1 MNDIVVPAGE
11 LSPALHIHV
20 NPMYAMYH
28 YVRRQ
33 AELPIPLVDEATANA
48 AALMRQALNRVEGAG
63 GSNMGGYH
71 GLWDRWEPP
80 LAGNLAVAPAI
91 DGLRGAMMGMA
102 DALQASLSEA
112 ESIWMTSLWPKREL
126 HIETGLSTLSD
137 LLQPGFVAMCHEQA
151 EYLDLVWPERLDAY
165 LMTDCY
171 DRFEAYTPPLTID
184 VAQSQGLELCETL
197 LHEATH
203 VAERFT
209 RTRDGTSLSD
219 RLLLFLMESGS
230 TNFGSILDAQHA
242 LVFVSS
248 GQQVRARI
256 DPDHIHYAASRN
268 LYQRLRVPSLPS
280 AWDQYLNGGRDELT
294 LFEAIHRDIAAT
306 V

>member
-1 MNDIVVPAGE
+1 MNEVVVPAGD

-28 YVRRQ
+28 YLRRQ
-33 AELPIPLVDEATANA
+33 AELPIPLVDEVTAAAT
-48 AALMRQALNRVEGAG
+48 ALMRTALNRVEGAAG
-63 GSNMGGYH
+63 ANLGGYH
-71 GLWDRWEPP
+71 GLWDVWEPP

-165 LMTDCY
+165 LVTDCY

-248 GQQVRARI
+248 GRQVRAYVNPGHV
-256 DPDHIHYAASRN
+256 DYASGRH
-268 LYQRLRVPSLPS
+268 LYERLRVPSLPV
-280 AWDQYLNGGRDELT
+280 AWEQYVNGTADEPA
-294 LFEAIHRDIAAT
+294 LFETIRHDIAT
-306 V
+306 KS